1 MANGEVTERVSKAVV
16 FEIDAGL
23 GTVCVQSGC
32 AFLGENTPIQFN
44 GHYPPSG
51 GSTRIIVFGADGK
64 TPVADN
70 SADPRRLDLRLQ
82 SLRRE
87 FHGEQRDHAFPVYVF
102 DVEENGSIRE
112 QTVARGVLTVAW
124 SPVAA
129 TVDGEVASM
138 RGPKGDKG
146 DAGPQG
152 PEGKVGPMGP
162 VGPQGE
168 PGRNGADGEMPDMSD
183 YVTKEEH
190 NSAISAIDTN
200 HKAMLALKA
209 NLTEAGGVVVDREL
223 PLTVKNLYRAYDEGG
238 FPRVA
243 LANQSCLYLA
253 YSKGLLYYVN
263 GGRYE
268 RISKPV
274 ITVASDSA
282 LPSESSSRIDAD
294 ALYYA
299 EISDT
304 LHKFDGKNKVWKT
317 VANGRSRDKGD
328 LAVYRAPHIIVK
340 QNGGLQE
347 SDIADLAFVG
357 NGLYVGSSS
366 VGTGMYQ
373 NCTYVYL
380 VPIQIRGNEIYIIGS
395 DVNLMK
401 VDAEAEILVG
411 KVELS
416 SATDGADAM
425 VKEARR
431 KLAEY
436 NATNGSE
443 YLATTTI
450 DLFSGKVLDVVDL
463 YATFER
469 VSDYTP
475 VEGQSL
481 LTTKDMEASVGSVL
495 ESLDAHKKDA
505 NNPHAVTAEQVGA
518 VPLVEDASNDKTAV
532 TIGTRRSDETVGKSS
547 LANGAAVA
555 ASGQFSNAEGAY
567 TTASGN
573 YSHAEGDYTTASGVG
588 SHAEGYRSKT
598 HEGDNYAFAWN
609 GDGTRTEPYASHG
622 EGTFNINP
630 VGGLGGF
637 YIGEKTLSAVIS
649 DEVATK
655 VDAANARLE
664 AVA

>member
-1 MANGEVTERVSKAVV
+1 
-16 FEIDAGL
+16 
-23 GTVCVQSGC
+23 
-32 AFLGENTPIQFN
+32 
-44 GHYPPSG
+44 
-51 GSTRIIVFGADGK
+51 
-64 TPVADN
+64 
-70 SADPRRLDLRLQ
+70 
-82 SLRRE
+82 
-87 FHGEQRDHAFPVYVF
+87 
-102 DVEENGSIRE
+102 
-112 QTVARGVLTVAW
+112 
-124 SPVAA
+124 
-129 TVDGEVASM
+129 
-138 RGPKGDKG
+138 
-146 DAGPQG
+146 
-152 PEGKVGPMGP
+152 
-162 VGPQGE
+162 
-168 PGRNGADGEMPDMSD
+168 MPDMSD

-209 NLTEAGGVVVDREL
+209 DLTGAGGVVVDSEL
-223 PLTVKNLYRAYDEGG
+223 PPTVKNLYRAYDEGG

-425 VKEARR
+425 VEEARG

-443 YLATTTI
+443 HLATTTI
-450 DLFSGKVLDVVDL
+450 DLFSGKVLDVGDL

-481 LTTKDMEASVGSVL
+481 LMTKDMEPVEASVGSVL
-495 ESLDAHKKDA
+495 ESLDAHREDH
-505 NNPHAVTAEQVGA
+505 NNPHAVTASQIGA
-518 VPLVEDASNDKTAV
+518 QKNLGAYINKRTFADGEKILMWIPADGLDLGDNVRIYNADGKMIVDV
-532 TIGTRRSDETVGKSS
+532 VGTRLV
-547 LANGAAVA
+547 LATTDDLAAKLD
-555 ASGQFSNAEGAY
+555 
-567 TTASGN
+567 TTA
-573 YSHAEGDYTTASGVG
+573 YSKDMVG
-588 SHAEGYRSKT
+588 I
-598 HEGDNYAFAWN
+598 
-609 GDGTRTEPYASHG
+609 TRMIKANENA
-622 EGTFNINP
+622 IAD
-630 VGGLGGF
+630 L
-637 YIGEKTLSAVIS
+637 A
-649 DEVATK
+649 AK